1 MSDSIL
7 LALPS
12 PLGSFYE
19 STAMTYDEVRRG
31 ISKRGKPTSY
41 ADMVSQKERFH
52 ITHAVQCCDTLV
64 LLH

>member
-1 MSDSIL
+1 MLDSIL

-41 ADMVSQKERFH
+41 SDMVSQKERFH